1 MVFRLQTDSLANG
14 PAWTCVGLYND
25 DNQAQLQRLV
35 DSVRA
40 ISRIPLALQL
50 SHAGRKASSR
60 TPWDDGSLIAP
71 ADGGWVPH
79 GPSAVAQKPDEP
91 PPHAM
96 TEADIRQRDR
106 LVRTGRAPHRV

>member
-1 MVFRLQTDSLANG
+1 
-14 PAWTCVGLYND
+14 
-25 DNQAQLQRLV
+25 V

-60 TPWDDGSLIAP
+60 TPHAARRTPWDGSSLIAP

-79 GPSAVAQKPDEP
+79 GPSAVAQEPDEP

-96 TEADIRQRDR
+96 TEADIRQCDR
-106 LVRTGRAPHRV
+106 LVRTGRAPRPRDRV